1 MILQVKEKG
10 RERDEKSDVSLYED
24 GLTYTLKIKDMKAT
38 DTGNYTISTG
48 DLTATLLLFI
58 CQHTK
63 KTSLSCFCCFVF
75 PNRAVLL
82 ELIFLGKQTFTVEI

>member
-1 MILQVKEKG
+1 MFLQVKEKG

-38 DTGNYTISTG
+38 DAGNYTISTG
-48 DLTATLLLFI
+48 DITATLLLFI
-58 CQHTK
+58 YH
-63 KTSLSCFCCFVF
+63 CFCCFVF

>member
-1 MILQVKEKG
+1 MFLQVKEKG

-58 CQHTK
+58 CQHK
-63 KTSLSCFCCFVF
+63 KKKLVCLVFVVLFFPTELSCWS
-75 PNRAVLL
+75 
-82 ELIFLGKQTFTVEI
+82 

>member
-1 MILQVKEKG
+1 MFLQVKEKG

-24 GLTYTLKIKDMKAT
+24 GLTYTLKIKDMEAT

-58 CQHTK
+58 YQHK
-63 KTSLSCFCCFVF
+63 KKLVCLVFVVLFFPTELSCWS
-75 PNRAVLL
+75 
-82 ELIFLGKQTFTVEI
+82 